1 MMRARKPWEAWV
13 SISSSEVASQHKW
26 SAAMS
31 EHTSQGT
38 EPGEPARSHQEAD
51 VGVRVVKP
59 HQFDSNTPQTPGMQ
73 RVAAISKELAG
84 SQGIWAGVTVVAPNT
99 YSGVHHHGEI
109 ETVIYVVS
117 GRGKIRWG
125 DKMEFEQEVEPG
137 DFIYVPPFVPHQEIN
152 ASPDTPSQWVIVR
165 NSQEP
170 IVVNL
175 EPLNVAKQAAN
186 DATHRV

>member
-1 MMRARKPWEAWV
+1 MNTNEAEQPTHTTTPAEK
-13 SISSSEVASQHKW
+13 IS
-26 SAAMS
+26 
-31 EHTSQGT
+31 
-38 EPGEPARSHQEAD
+38 
-51 VGVRVVKP
+51 VRVVKP

-170 IVVNL
+170 VVVNL
-175 EPLNVAKQAAN
+175 EPWPQDASQQAGN
-186 DATHRV
+186 DATHKF